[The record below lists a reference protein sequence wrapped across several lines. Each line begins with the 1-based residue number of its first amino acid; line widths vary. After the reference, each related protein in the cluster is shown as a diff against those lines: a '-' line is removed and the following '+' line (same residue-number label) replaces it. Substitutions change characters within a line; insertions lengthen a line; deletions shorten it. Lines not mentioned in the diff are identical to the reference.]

1 MRFLAFLGMLLV
13 ALPAAAQEGLVLGD
27 DVYRAGSTVVLAEKG
42 AQSVFL
48 AGERVAVEAGVAG
61 SAHLAGRRVEVAAP
75 VAGSLYAAGLDIALT
90 APVAGDATIA
100 GRDIAVTAAL
110 GGSLRAAGATL
121 RVTAPVAGNALLVGD
136 SVTLDA
142 PVTGDVALAAD
153 DMNFGSEARI
163 DGKLVLLGGEDEAA
177 TVPAR
182 VVPPERTEVRRVE
195 RPAERPPAA
204 GVAAGIGSFLAGIAI
219 LALLATLAAS
229 IAPVGIEALRDEIS
243 LRPFRTFGLGF
254 LALAALV
261 GSGVIIGLTVV
272 GLLIVPAI
280 VLATLLIGFAGCV
293 TAVYM
298 LGSSLYEWR
307 TRREPDRLGARAL
320 AALAGAVVAGLVF
333 LVPFLGWLFMLGL
346 VITGT
351 GALARAAFGSRIA

>member
-1 MRFLAFLGMLLV
+1 
-13 ALPAAAQEGLVLGD
+13 
-27 DVYRAGSTVVLAEKG
+27 
-42 AQSVFL
+42 
-48 AGERVAVEAGVAG
+48 
-61 SAHLAGRRVEVAAP
+61 
-75 VAGSLYAAGLDIALT
+75 
-90 APVAGDATIA
+90 
-100 GRDIAVTAAL
+100 
-110 GGSLRAAGATL
+110 
-121 RVTAPVAGNALLVGD
+121 
-136 SVTLDA
+136 
-142 PVTGDVALAAD
+142 
-153 DMNFGSEARI
+153 
-163 DGKLVLLGGEDEAA
+163 
-177 TVPAR
+177 
-182 VVPPERTEVRRVE
+182 
-195 RPAERPPAA
+195 PAA

-307 TRREPDRLGARAL
+307 TRREPDRPRRTRARGAGRGGGGGARLPGAFPRLAL
-320 AALAGAVVAGLVF
+320 H
-333 LVPFLGWLFMLGL
+333 
-346 VITGT
+346 
-351 GALARAAFGSRIA
+351 ARAGDHGHGCAGTRGLRLPDR